1 MSLDTIA
8 VRDKRVPRAEVP
20 RLRRMT
26 YLIWGDLRVAP
37 RDTGYFTRTYG
48 SSWRTRV
55 SDLRLHLEAHGPLT
69 VRTLSIPGSACKLYR
84 IEAASHAND

>member
-8 VRDKRVPRAEVP
+8 VRDPRAARTELP

-26 YLIWGDLRVAP
+26 VAIWRDLMAEA

-55 SDLRLHLEAHGPLT
+55 SDLRLHLEAMTPRLT
-69 VRTLSIPGSACKLYR
+69 VRTRAIPGSACKLYS
-84 IEAASHAND
+84 IEAAA